1 MRVED
6 PGGGWSATT
15 NFETMSHQQ
24 LHDMVANSDP
34 SSVQSIGDTLST
46 ASTQVSSVAD
56 DLNTHLSK
64 LEWSG
69 TAAAAFQTWARQVV
83 QAADDLS
90 IFHNN
95 AGLAVQTAGST
106 LSSVK
111 AAMPPVP
118 QKEMD
123 LVAAYKRQQLISAS
137 PGQLPTVVGGRVQ
150 PPSAVSTTPQ
160 IGGGI
165 TQAQAYAAQTAVDQA
180 HQEAITQMERL
191 GGAYVGATQ
200 TMDLNAEPVFPPPP
214 ANVMPPQGGG
224 YTDTNTYVQG
234 PTGGGTTTTR
244 RVTGTG
250 SVTGTTSVTSS
261 TNNGNNG
268 GGQVVRQ
275 PTGPGR
281 GPGSTLQ
288 GANPPTTGSGTG
300 TVHTPGG
307 GPTGGSGGGGK
318 SGGGGVITPP
328 PGTGGTGRIGGGS
341 GTGRPGSPGG
351 SGEGGGSFGSG
362 GEGGGSAGESGISG
376 GLKGETGISGGMA
389 ESGLGGGGGS
399 VGGGI
404 GGRGLGG
411 SVGGSVG
418 GSSESGV
425 VGEGATGSTTAR
437 AGYSSEGS
445 GTAAGGAT
453 AGESSTSGG
462 MMGGGGMGGLAN
474 AAGRGRKRGGRAG
487 YLAEDEETWN
497 AAKGQSNPAVI
508 E

>member
-1 MRVED
+1 MRIED

-24 LHDMVANSDP
+24 LYDMVANSNP

-46 ASTQVSSVAD
+46 ASTQVQSVAD

-69 TAAAAFQTWARQVV
+69 AAAESFQTWARQIV

-90 IFHNN
+90 VFHNN

-118 QKEMD
+118 QKEME
-123 LVAAYKRQQLISAS
+123 LIAAYKRQQLITAN

-150 PPSAVSTTPQ
+150 PPAAVSTTPQ
-160 IGGGI
+160 FGGGI

-224 YTDTNTYVQG
+224 ITGGSTYVQG
-234 PTGGGTTTTR
+234 PNGGGTTTTR

-250 SVTGTTSVTSS
+250 SVTGTSSVTGS

-268 GGQVVRQ
+268 GGMVARQ
-275 PTGPGR
+275 PTAPGR

-288 GANPPTTGSGTG
+288 GVNPPTTGTGTG

-307 GPTGGSGGGGK
+307 GPTGGAGGGGT
-318 SGGGGVITPP
+318 SGGGGGVIAPP
-328 PGTGGTGRIGGGS
+328 PGSGGTGRLGGGS
-341 GTGRPGSPGG
+341 GTGRSGSPGG
-351 SGEGGGSFGSG
+351 LGDGSGRVGAG
-362 GEGGGSAGESGISG
+362 GEGGGSGGESGISG
-376 GLKGETGISGGMA
+376 GLKGDSGISGGMA
-389 ESGLGGGGGS
+389 ESGLGSGG

-411 SVGGSVG
+411 SVSGSVG
-418 GSSESGV
+418 ASSESAVAGDGV
-425 VGEGATGSTTAR
+425 SGSTTAQ
-437 AGYSSEGS
+437 AGYASEGS
-445 GTAAGGAT
+445 GSAAGGA

-474 AAGRGRKRGGRAG
+474 AAGRGRKRGSRAG